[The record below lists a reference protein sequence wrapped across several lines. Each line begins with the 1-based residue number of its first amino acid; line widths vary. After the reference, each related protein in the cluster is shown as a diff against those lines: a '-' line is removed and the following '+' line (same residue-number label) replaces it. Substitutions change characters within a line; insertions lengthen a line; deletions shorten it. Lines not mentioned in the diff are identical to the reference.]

1 MSHILNKTQQR
12 GAKIQGDKEEESKDS
27 PVGVRGLVN
36 DVLVG
41 GEQDQSV
48 LAEIHSHVC
57 APASIQTAADGE
69 RRGIMRLQRGAAR
82 GGGARGGGS
91 DCSRQRGAECPLGP
105 CAGVC

>member
-1 MSHILNKTQQR
+1 MKMFPHPQPPNPAQSAGGRR
-12 GAKIQGDKEEESKDS
+12 GGEELRWGAEDS
-27 PVGVRGLVN
+27 PVGVRGLVY

-69 RRGIMRLQRGAAR
+69 RRGMRAELGAGGAAGGGGR
-82 GGGARGGGS
+82 GGGADKEGGCGS
-91 DCSRQRGAECPLGP
+91 
-105 CAGVC
+105 AGS